1 MKKIKKLFKNAW
13 NWHLKYYASTY
24 KSMFGTFTHNV

>member
-13 NWHLKYYASTY
+13 NKHLKYYASTY
-24 KSMFGTFTHNV
+24 ESMFGTFTHNV